1 MKINAILS
9 LSALFLASVA
19 TAVMPDDPDKIDT
32 CTKPGVVAL
41 TFDDGPGIYNDQL
54 LALLAKKNVKATFFM
69 LIPHSHQY
77 QSSHKNR
84 SGSMVAESP
93 AQAASLKKI
102 LAAGHQLASH
112 TYTHGNLD
120 NMTEEQ
126 QKKEISMTSD
136 IMFQHSGI
144 RPAYMRAPEGRCAAA
159 CTKVMT
165 ELGLVISHWNVD
177 TNDWRFKA
185 LSPEEATEKS
195 LVEINQVIVK
205 DSNPATDSFILLE
218 HEIHKFSVDLLA
230 ERVIDTITAKG
241 YKFVTMEECVGKPA
255 YLSGSTV
262 PSTNPTSVSTGVP
275 TGVPTNSTA
284 LPATTTAPTTTSGS
298 VVPTNATTGT
308 TTSTTTG
315 TTTVIKKD
323 SSAGFHQAGA
333 WAMGMV
339 VAVAYALI

>member
-69 LIPHSHQY
+69 L
-77 QSSHKNR
+77 
-84 SGSMVAESP
+84 GSMVAESP

-120 NMTEEQ
+120 NMTEAQ

-262 PSTNPTSVSTGVP
+262 PSTNPTSTSSGVP

-284 LPATTTAPTTTSGS
+284 PATTAPTTATTGS
-298 VVPTNATTGT
+298 VAPTNATG
-308 TTSTTTG
+308 TTTG
-315 TTTVIKKD
+315 TAGSPTVIKKD
-323 SSAGFHQAGA
+323 SGAGFHQAGA
-333 WAMGMV
+333 WAMGMA